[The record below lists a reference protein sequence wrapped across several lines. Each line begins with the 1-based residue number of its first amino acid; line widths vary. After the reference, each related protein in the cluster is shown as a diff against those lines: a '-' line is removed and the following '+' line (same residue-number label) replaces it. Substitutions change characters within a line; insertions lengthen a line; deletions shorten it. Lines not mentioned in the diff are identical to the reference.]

1 MHLFERPSLCEVEM
15 DPRHRRP
22 ATLSKDTRMSGT
34 SLVQQASFLSRGC
47 SLARL
52 TKAATG

>member
-1 MHLFERPSLCEVEM
+1 M

-47 SLARL
+47 SLAPLMKQDRITQPAL
-52 TKAATG
+52 QI